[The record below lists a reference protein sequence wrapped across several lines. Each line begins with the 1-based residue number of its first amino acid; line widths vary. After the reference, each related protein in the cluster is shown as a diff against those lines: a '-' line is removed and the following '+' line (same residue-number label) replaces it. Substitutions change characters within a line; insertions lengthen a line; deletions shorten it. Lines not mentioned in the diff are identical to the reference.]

1 MEIKHIGQMNLTTDG
16 CYMNITCLIS
26 IYTFGLFKP
35 NDSVYNMLMFRDK
48 GIEIEFYCEQNAGAS
63 S

>member
-1 MEIKHIGQMNLTTDG
+1 MNLTTDG

-26 IYTFGLFKP
+26 IDTFGLFKP

-48 GIEIEFYCEQNAGAS
+48 GIEIEFYCEQNVGAS